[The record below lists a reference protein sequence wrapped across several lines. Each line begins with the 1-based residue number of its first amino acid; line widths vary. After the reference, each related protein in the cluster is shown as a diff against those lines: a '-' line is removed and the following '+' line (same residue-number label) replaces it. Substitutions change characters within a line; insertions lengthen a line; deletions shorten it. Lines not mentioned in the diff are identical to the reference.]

1 MGWKAAKSKMI
12 DDLRSLSFIRFS
24 ERPLMKLLVK
34 GDGSPFN
41 DDVKNPTAELN
52 LNKDENKLSLT

>member
-24 ERPLMKLLVK
+24 ERPLMRLLVK
-34 GDGSPFN
+34 GDGSPFKEI
-41 DDVKNPTAELN
+41 VKNPTVESN